1 MGLLS
6 TLLWPTLV
14 AAAPLGAIGGLLRL
28 RPVTRSAGW
37 MALATVVVGVVGCA
51 STGLAVL
58 LCANSLAAGM
68 PANEPKCVTGAAVFF
83 PLGMAFTF
91 AAVGYGTV
99 RIILRS
105 VEQWKRA

>member
-1 MGLLS
+1 MGVLS

-37 MALATVVVGVVGCA
+37 LALATVLVGVVGCV

-58 LCANSLAAGM
+58 LCANSLAEGM
-68 PANEPKCVTGAAVFF
+68 PAQAPKCVTGAAVFL
-83 PLGMAFTF
+83 PLGLAFTC
-91 AAVGYGTV
+91 AAVCGGGV
-99 RIILRS
+99 RTILRV

>member
-14 AAAPLGAIGGLLRL
+14 AAAPVGAMGGLLRL
-28 RPVTRSAGW
+28 RPLTRSAGW
-37 MALATVVVGVVGCA
+37 MAVATALVGVVGCA

-58 LCANSLAAGM
+58 LCATSLGEGM
-68 PANEPKCVTGAAVFF
+68 PAEEAKCVTGAAVFL
-83 PLGMAFTF
+83 PLGLVLTC
-91 AAVGYGTV
+91 AAVGWGAV
-99 RIILRS
+99 RTMLRV